1 MSQRFISN
9 KKTSYLRNFILS
21 CLFFLLILSAFFL
34 GTSSFQKRV
43 DKEGISTL
51 QDAVTRSITRC
62 YAEEGSYPETLNYL
76 KEHYGL
82 TYDESTYYV
91 DYQPLGSN
99 IMPDITIIQKQQK
112 GGH

>member
-9 KKTSYLRNFILS
+9 KKTSYRRNFILS
-21 CLFFLLILSAFFL
+21 CLFFLLILSDFFL

-62 YAEEGSYPETLNYL
+62 YAEEGSYPETLD
-76 KEHYGL
+76 YGL
-82 TYDESTYYV
+82 TYDEATYYV